1 MPAFM
6 PNWIDNFFRDDDF
19 FANNW
24 QRELSIPAVNV
35 KETDAAF
42 ELEVAAPGMKKDDFK
57 IEIKDGNLV
66 ISAETK
72 EEKEEKGK
80 NFTRREFNFS
90 SFNRS
95 FWLPENVK
103 PGEVKATY
111 KEGILYLSL
120 PKIKVE
126 KKEPAKL
133 IEVK

>member
-1 MPAFM
+1 
-6 PNWIDNFFRDDDF
+6 
-19 FANNW
+19 
-24 QRELSIPAVNV
+24 
-35 KETDAAF
+35 
-42 ELEVAAPGMKKDDFK
+42 MKKDDFK
-57 IEIKDGNLV
+57 VEIKDGNLV

>member
-1 MPAFM
+1 M